1 MLNQTPIR
9 GQRIN
14 TAATALGDEAAL
26 DLADVLAQPFIV
38 MRNDHQD
45 ALRAG
50 LAVDEYAPA
59 GKSADEI
66 RSLWRW
72 VDARL
77 NPGAAIDE
85 QPIVSELA
93 ASLDSVPTMYVQR
106 PAETVALTS

>member
-9 GQRIN
+9 GQRV
-14 TAATALGDEAAL
+14 TGAAATLSEEAAL

-50 LAVDEYAPA
+50 LAVEEYAPA

-66 RSLWRW
+66 RGLWQW
-72 VDARL
+72 VETRL
-77 NPGAAIDE
+77 NAGAAIDE
-85 QPIVSELA
+85 LPIVSALP
-93 ASLDSVPTMYVQR
+93 ASPDLVPAMFVQR
-106 PAETVALTS
+106 PAGTAALTS